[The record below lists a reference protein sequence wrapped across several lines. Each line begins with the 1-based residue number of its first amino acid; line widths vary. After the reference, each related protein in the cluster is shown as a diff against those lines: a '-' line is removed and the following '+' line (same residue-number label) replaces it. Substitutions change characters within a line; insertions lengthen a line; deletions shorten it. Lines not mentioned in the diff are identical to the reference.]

1 MTCCFINYYISWYC
15 IFLFTN
21 SIVNNTGIWFYTSIV
36 FFYKKN
42 YNTGIIFYTSIVNNT
57 GIPVLWS
64 PSTGDPYSVICKE
77 KPLLYSFKCLFP
89 ANYSYHAKWPNPCYS
104 VRAVMYYHYWHR
116 TKNSNGNN
124 KFLPSSLESV
134 ILM

>member
-36 FFYKKN
+36 
-42 YNTGIIFYTSIVNNT
+42 NNT

-64 PSTGDPYSVICKE
+64 PSTGDPIQDVYKVLLLNVQYIKKMSTFFI
-77 KPLLYSFKCLFP
+77 KPKSCQLPVPGMRSILILF
-89 ANYSYHAKWPNPCYS
+89 YLHTLKKLE
-104 VRAVMYYHYWHR
+104 YY
-116 TKNSNGNN
+116 NN
-124 KFLPSSLESV
+124 KINHEILWNRHCMARGSDNFFSLS
-134 ILM
+134 